1 MRSVLIVASRFT
13 AGLAESIVLMPATS
27 QKGLVKLM
35 SHDLL
40 MQEAGYQTA
49 MQVFRGWLVQGIITQ
64 TDYAKAEQLMR
75 EKYHPQLGTLFF
87 DMALT

>member
-1 MRSVLIVASRFT
+1 
-13 AGLAESIVLMPATS
+13 MPAIS

-40 MQEAGYQTA
+40 MREVQYQSS
-49 MQVFRGWLVQGIITQ
+49 MKMFKGLLERGIITK
-64 TDYAKAEQLMR
+64 TDYAKAEQLMQ
-75 EKYHPQLGTLFF
+75 EKYQPVLGTLFS

>member
-1 MRSVLIVASRFT
+1 
-13 AGLAESIVLMPATS
+13 MPAIS

-40 MQEAGYQTA
+40 MKEAKYQSA
-49 MQVFRGWLVQGIITQ
+49 MQMFRRMMAKGIITK
-64 TDYAKAEQLMR
+64 TDYAKAEQLMQ
-75 EKYHPQLGTLFF
+75 EKYQPVLGTLFS